1 MKLCARLLLLSLLIG
16 FVSPLV
22 IEGVETTVWQIADFK
37 DFLEGRLNGV
47 SISKDGT
54 LALAPEAKVV
64 FNPEEPLAL
73 SLVADSHHNLYIGT
87 GHQGKV
93 FRVTPGGKA
102 SLFFTAPEPDVFAL
116 AVGPDGDLYVG
127 SSPSG
132 KIYRVAPG
140 GKSSVFYDPHTKYIW
155 ALLFDSQG
163 RLYAGTGDHGQILR
177 VDRNGKGEVF
187 FEGNQTHIMCLAFD
201 PKGNLL
207 AGSVPNGLV
216 YRINPK
222 GKAFVIYQSDL
233 PEIHS
238 LAVGEH
244 GNIYVAALG
253 APGPAGVPLMLMPQ
267 TPTMTIPTQ
276 VMTVTAGTQVSL
288 EESLSSAQKPKQ
300 PKPQPKKPEKKKGE
314 TPSFIHAGEGLMGIA
329 GLLQS
334 RSRGAVIKISPDATA
349 ETLWNSN
356 SESAYGLA
364 LLGNKIVFSTDSN
377 GQIFE
382 LEPSRFGEDL
392 TLLTQTHESIATRLL
407 VEGQTLYVATSNVAK
422 LFRMGTTPSP
432 EGTYESPVKDTKF
445 ISHWGVLAWR
455 GDTPAGTSI
464 EFYTR
469 TGNFRRPD
477 QTWSGWAGP
486 YRDPD
491 GGSQITSPPA
501 RYIQWKAVLRGSGSA
516 FPTLDEA
523 SIAYLNQ
530 NLRPEIRSLSVSNAG
545 ERTNSA
551 NPSSAA
557 VSSSLEIKVAA
568 TPGVGYQV
576 PAQTLQA
583 TGKLP
588 VTISWQAA
596 DPNGDSLEFAIY
608 LKSTDEKSWHLIKD
622 KLKSNSYAIDPSSL
636 ADGQYVARLVA
647 SDAPSNPP
655 SMAREDVMLSA
666 PFWVDNTPPEVSVL
680 HKEVKARNVEL
691 QFQVT
696 DATSPLHAAQRSIDG
711 RGWKEIESDDGII
724 DSRLETFTIKEQ
736 SLAPGEHVISLRA
749 FDTAGNAGVGKVV
762 VEIPKP

>member
-1 MKLCARLLLLSLLIG
+1 MKLCARLLLLSLVIG
-16 FVSPLV
+16 FVFPLV

-54 LALAPEAKVV
+54 LALAPETKVV
-64 FNPEEPLAL
+64 FNPQEALAL

-102 SLFFTAPEPDVFAL
+102 SLFFAAPEPDVFAL

-132 KIYRVAPG
+132 KIYRVTPG

-177 VDRNGKGEVF
+177 VDRNGEGEVF
-187 FEGNQTHIMCLAFD
+187 FESNQTHIMCLAFD

-244 GNIYVAALG
+244 GNIYAAALG
-253 APGPAGVPLMLMPQ
+253 APGPVGAPLMLMPQ
-267 TPTMTIPTQ
+267 TPPTTIPTQ
-276 VMTVTAGTQVSL
+276 VMTVTAETQISS

-300 PKPQPKKPEKKKGE
+300 PKPQPKKPETKKGT
-314 TPSFIHAGEGLMGIA
+314 TPSFIHAGESLRGIA
-329 GLLQS
+329 GLLGS

-356 SESAYGLA
+356 RESAYGLA

-382 LEPSRFGEDL
+382 LEPSRYGENL
-392 TLLTQTHESIATRLL
+392 TLLTETRESIATRLL

-422 LFRMGTTPSP
+422 LFRMGTTPSH
-432 EGTYESPVKDTKF
+432 EGMYESPVKDTKF
-445 ISHWGVLAWR
+445 ISHWGVLSWR

-469 TGNFRRPD
+469 SGNFKRPD
-477 QTWSGWAGP
+477 QTWSEWAGP

-491 GGSQITSPPA
+491 EGSQITSPPA
-501 RYIQWKAVLRGSGSA
+501 RYIQWKAVLRGTGSA

-530 NLRPEIRSLSVSNAG
+530 NLPPEIRSLSVSNAG

-551 NPSSAA
+551 SPFSAA
-557 VSSSLEIKVAA
+557 VSSSLEINVAA
-568 TPGVGYQV
+568 TPNAGYQV
-576 PAQTLQA
+576 PAQTPQA
-583 TGKLP
+583 AGKSP
-588 VTISWQAA
+588 VSISWQAT

-622 KLKSNSYAIDPSSL
+622 KIKSNSYTIDPSSM

-647 SDAPSNPP
+647 SDALSNPP

-666 PFWVDNTPPEVSVL
+666 PFWVDNTPPEISVL
-680 HKEVKARNVEL
+680 HKQVKGGNVEV
-691 QFQVT
+691 QFQAA
-696 DATSPLHAAQRSIDG
+696 DATSPLHAAQSSIDSH
-711 RGWKEIESDDGII
+711 GWKEIESDDGII
-724 DSRLETFTIKEQ
+724 DSRVETFTIEER

-749 FDTAGNAGVGKVV
+749 FDTAGNAGVGKAV